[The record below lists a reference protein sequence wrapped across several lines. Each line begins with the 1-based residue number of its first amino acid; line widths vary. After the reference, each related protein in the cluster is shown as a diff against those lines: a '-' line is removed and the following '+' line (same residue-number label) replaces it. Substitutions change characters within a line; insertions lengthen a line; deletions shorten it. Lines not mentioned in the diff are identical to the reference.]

1 MVERSQ
7 KIHDNNVD
15 CGDNEE
21 KLTDHGEADKP
32 WYSSPLSA
40 FGVQINIVTED
51 RPVDINC
58 MGAFYVL

>member
-21 KLTDHGEADKP
+21 KLTDHGEAVKP
-32 WYSSPLSA
+32 WYSSPL
-40 FGVQINIVTED
+40 GLLLEYKLT
-51 RPVDINC
+51 
-58 MGAFYVL
+58 L